1 MFRCWR
7 RAALL
12 STFLLSHRIVD
23 IYCQG
28 SALLKND
35 EGRSGVRCA
44 RDLQQVPFD
53 FRDQKWQVGLCKAQT
68 RRNEAIV
75 LDAGMYMFVM
85 GMGALQFRNA
95 GMYMHE
101 CSAPAWRRR
110 VQLRWVQTT
119 SPAQRTAFTV
129 W

>member
-7 RAALL
+7 RAVVL

-35 EGRSGVRCA
+35 EGQRGVRCA
-44 RDLQQVPFD
+44 RDLQQVPLD
-53 FRDQKWQVGLCKAQT
+53 FRDLKWQVGLRKAQT
-68 RRNEAIV
+68 RRNDAIV
-75 LDAGMYMFVM
+75 LDVGMYMFVM
-85 GMGALQFRNA
+85 GIGALQFWNV

-101 CSAPAWRRR
+101 CPHLPG
-110 VQLRWVQTT
+110 VGG
-119 SPAQRTAFTV
+119 
-129 W
+129 

>member
-7 RAALL
+7 RAVVL

-35 EGRSGVRCA
+35 EGRSGGGCA

-53 FRDQKWQVGLCKAQT
+53 FRNQKWQIGLCEAQT
-68 RRNEAIV
+68 RRYEAIV
-75 LDAGMYMFVM
+75 LDGGMYMFVM
-85 GMGALQFRNA
+85 GMGALNS
-95 GMYMHE
+95 GMWGCICTNVPHL
-101 CSAPAWRRR
+101 PG
-110 VQLRWVQTT
+110 VGG
-119 SPAQRTAFTV
+119 AQSRP
-129 W
+129 